1 MLIKIVMFED
11 LKDHADNIVC
21 ILNSWAKQNGHE
33 LQIRHYDNP
42 MGTDE
47 NTLNQ
52 FDCILSDVKMPGQDG
67 ISFARDV
74 RKINPSIPIIF
85 ISDYV
90 EYGLSGYEVSALRF
104 LNKNDPHFDRK
115 LYECMD
121 TAISIIECTPQKG
134 YTIVNRGEHINLMFR
149 DIMYIEA
156 RDHVLTFHTQDCN
169 ITERNSI
176 TALTEVLPDQFCQCT
191 RSHIVNVQHIVRF
204 SLDSIK
210 LRCGDIL
217 PLTKTY
223 SADLMKK
230 YAKCH

>member
-104 LNKNDPHFDRK
+104 
-115 LYECMD
+115 
-121 TAISIIECTPQKG
+121 
-134 YTIVNRGEHINLMFR
+134 
-149 DIMYIEA
+149 
-156 RDHVLTFHTQDCN
+156 
-169 ITERNSI
+169 
-176 TALTEVLPDQFCQCT
+176 
-191 RSHIVNVQHIVRF
+191 
-204 SLDSIK
+204 
-210 LRCGDIL
+210 
-217 PLTKTY
+217 
-223 SADLMKK
+223 
-230 YAKCH
+230 